1 LESEPDNLYLFTFS
15 LLTQLL
21 FTVNIELILLCFLI
35 IGLLLCSA
43 LVSGSEIAFFSITA
57 NQMNALEQETAKP
70 AQRLVDLKE
79 DPRKLLATILISN
92 NFINIGIVLISE
104 YTLSRIISNEMANG
118 WAESLCE
125 SAFISSFFKGERL
138 ENLEN
143 LKLFEISPCVT
154 NLSTA
159 IYFTIT
165 VVVVTFLLVLFG
177 EVMPKVYAKF
187 NNVSLAKS
195 MSGVLTGL
203 TRLFNPISSLLV
215 DGTNVIERRLTKHSQ
230 NGNLTSREDI
240 DEAIDLTVKDQKHA
254 LEDSNIL
261 KGIVN
266 FGDVA
271 VKQIMCSRVDV
282 IGVDFSVSYK
292 ELLAVVKESGYSRIP
307 VYKEDFDH
315 VTGILYVKDLLPH
328 LQEDENYEWQELIRA
343 NVFYVPEAKKIDDLL
358 REFQTERLHMAV
370 VVDEFG
376 GSAGIVTLEDI
387 LEEIVGEIRDEF
399 DDTEIEYQKLDN
411 YNYLFEGKTLLNDMC
426 RIIGVPTTTFDE
438 VKNDADTLAGLFLEL
453 KGMIPKV
460 GEEVLQEGY
469 TFQAKDVN
477 RRRIKQIKVTLEND
491 PNLNS

>member
-1 LESEPDNLYLFTFS
+1 MAEPDNLYLFAFT

-70 AQRLVDLKE
+70 AQRLISLKE

-104 YTLSRIISNEMANG
+104 YTLSQIISNEMAHG
-118 WAESLCE
+118 WAASLCE
-125 SAFISSFFKGERL
+125 SAFVSS
-138 ENLEN
+138 
-143 LKLFEISPCVT
+143 LFTIESLAKT
-154 NLSTA
+154 
-159 IYFTIT
+159 IYFSIT

-195 MSGVLTGL
+195 MSGILTGL
-203 TRLFNPISSLLV
+203 TRIFNPISSLLV
-215 DGTNVIERRLTKHSQ
+215 DGTNVIERRLTRHSQ

-254 LEDSNIL
+254 IEDSNIL

-266 FGDVA
+266 FGEVA

-292 ELLAVVKESGYSRIP
+292 ELLDVVKESGYSRIP

-328 LQEDENYEWQELIRA
+328 LQEDENYEWQELIRT
-343 NVFYVPEAKKIDDLL
+343 NVFYVPEAKKIDDLM

-399 DDTEIEYQKLDN
+399 DDTEIEYQKIDN
-411 YNYLFEGKTLLNDMC
+411 CNYMFEGKTLLNDMC

-460 GEEVLQEGY
+460 GEEVLQKGY
-469 TFQAKDVN
+469 TFRAQDVN
-477 RRRIKQIKVTLEND
+477 RRRIKQIKVTLETD
-491 PNLNS
+491 PHLNS